1 MPAVKLVTTPPG
13 LSLPI
18 LHTEKQKL
26 TIITEDE
33 VIEDYNPA
41 TEMATRDTFETRAY
55 PRCLSYADCKGGW
68 CHKGNCLDNVCKGAN
83 MCPKGFLCD
92 GANCYKHKKPWVYD
106 GPP

>member
-1 MPAVKLVTTPPG
+1 MIL
-13 LSLPI
+13 LSLCTLATSIAI
-18 LHTEKQKL
+18 LPNARREA
-26 TIITEDE
+26 DE
-33 VIEDYNPA
+33 VIEDYSSV
-41 TEMATRDTFETRAY
+41 TEMDTRDTLETRAY

-106 GPP
+106 GPS